1 MKVTLEK
8 FDPEL
13 HSEMLKDWLRLPH
26 VARWWIDPTYQFSIC
41 LNRDQPLADHRLIAV
56 DETPVGYIRW
66 EPLYS
71 KDLAPYVDVGVPVNV
86 TDLDILIADT
96 AFIGCGVG
104 PRALSL
110 LQQLLLEQGSS
121 NFLMLAVSID
131 NTNAIRAY
139 EKSGFTKVVEFDGG
153 KYGPSQL
160 MSTSLQ

>member
-8 FDPEL
+8 FDLEK
-13 HSEMLKDWLRLPH
+13 HGEMLRDWLHLPH
-26 VARWWIDPTYQFSIC
+26 VARWWIDPVYQYSIC
-41 LNRDQPLADHRLIAV
+41 MNRDQPLADHRLIAV
-56 DETPVGYIRW
+56 DDTPVGYIRW

-71 KDLAPYVDVGVPVNV
+71 KDLAPYVEVDVPGNV

-96 AFIGCGVG
+96 AFMGRGIG
-104 PRALSL
+104 PQALRL
-110 LQQLLLEQGSS
+110 LQKLLSEQGDSKI
-121 NFLMLAVSID
+121 LMLAVSVD

-153 KYGPSQL
+153 KYGQSQL